1 MTGKRHEKPL
11 KTIEDP
17 LQRLATH
24 QDALLFKDV
33 FFSMAF

>member
-1 MTGKRHEKPL
+1 MKQPL

-24 QDALLFKDV
+24 QDAPLFKDV
-33 FFSMAF
+33 FFSIIQYVAF